1 MKKIEAIY
9 PEAVERTKEKIHDDL
24 IDYLATKENIPT
36 LENYLIDR
44 NHYLDQIW
52 INIWM
57 NKASNQIP
65 RIEKKQFLH
74 AKGYEVEGIDKK
86 VVTKLFRQE
95 IKLYQPYPIEEW
107 LLQTYSSQDKWL
119 ELYQKARA
127 DYLKWLE
134 IEESDKAIN
143 EIIDDLREEMVGI
156 MSEYHHLFYLQI
168 RKIVADHL
176 KQDMETKTKYQEIE
190 PFQIEERLI
199 PQGFFDPKD
208 YRLVK
213 DFFAEVTGEIQ
224 RNHHDHMYKYT
235 YETYED
241 VYQDFIFQKA
251 VKIITEK
258 GVELLYP
265 KYRESFE
272 DNLLGEVLQDLVIDE
287 SDLLMEQL
295 YSSIFD
301 ESPIDLIKL
310 SQVPFDEEIH
320 AQIFMED
327 VKLREKRKAE
337 ERAEIQR
344 NKEREARIIED
355 IFYQEY
361 NPPSGRN
368 IHYTLHIGET
378 NTGKTYHALQKMM
391 AAKSGIYLAP
401 LRLLALEVYDFLNEY
416 GTYCSLKTG
425 EEEKLNPEA
434 KHISCT
440 VEMFHEKDFYE
451 VAVIDEAQMISD
463 KDRGF
468 SWFKAI
474 TKVNAKEVHII
485 ASRNA
490 KDMLLKL
497 LGNSEIEIHDYK
509 REIPLKVEKKPFKI
523 NQVKKGDALICFSR
537 KRVLETASRL
547 QNNGHSV
554 SMIYGSMP
562 PETRKKQVER
572 FIQGESKVIVATDA
586 IGMGLN
592 LPIQR
597 IVFLE
602 NRKFDG
608 TSRRLLTSQEIK
620 QIAGRAGRKG
630 IYDIGKVAFVE
641 DISMMK
647 DRLQQEDVPIQTF
660 TIAPTSHVFEKFQK
674 HDRDLGHFF
683 DIWDRFKSPKGTRK
697 ASLAEE
703 KELYQLIRGTEME
716 VRLPLMDLYGL
727 LHLPFST
734 REPELI
740 KQWKNTVEA
749 IVTKKELPEPKIKKR
764 SLEDLEL
771 SYKTIG
777 LHLLFLY
784 RLNEKTKSLYW
795 ERLRLEISDMVHE
808 KLKTDVKKMRKRC
821 RKCNQVLPW
830 DHRYQICESCYEQR
844 YINYYDY

>member
-1 MKKIEAIY
+1 MKKMEVIY
-9 PEAVERTKEKIHDDL
+9 PEAVQRTKEKIHYDL
-24 IDYLATKENIPT
+24 INYLETKENAPT
-36 LENYLIDR
+36 LEDYLKER
-44 NHYLDQIW
+44 KHYVDQVW

-57 NKASNQIP
+57 NKASSQVP
-65 RIEKKQFLH
+65 RIEKKQFLQ
-74 AKGYEVEGIDKK
+74 AKGFEVEGVDKK
-86 VVTKLFRQE
+86 VITKLFRQE
-95 IKLYQPYPIEEW
+95 IKRYQPYPIEEW
-107 LLQTYSSQDKWL
+107 ILQSYSSEDKWL
-119 ELYQKARA
+119 ELYQSARE

-134 IEESDKAIN
+134 IEESEKAIN
-143 EIIDDLREEMVGI
+143 EMIDVFRDDIVQI
-156 MSEYHHLFYLQI
+156 MSDYQHLFYLQI
-168 RKIVADHL
+168 RKMVADSL
-176 KQDMETKTKYQEIE
+176 KQDMETKTKYQQIE
-190 PFQIEERLI
+190 SFRIEERLI
-199 PQGFFDPKD
+199 PQGIFDPID

-224 RNHHDHMYKYT
+224 RNHHDSMYKYT
-235 YETYED
+235 YETYDD
-241 VYQDFIFQKA
+241 VYQDFIFQK
-251 VKIITEK
+251 VVEMVTEK
-258 GVELLYP
+258 GIELLYP
-265 KYRESFE
+265 KYREQLDENS
-272 DNLLGEVLQDLVIDE
+272 LGEVLQDLVIDE
-287 SDLLMEQL
+287 SDLLMDQL
-295 YSSIFD
+295 FSSISD
-301 ESPIDLIKL
+301 ESPSDLIKL
-310 SQVPFDEEIH
+310 SQVPFDEKIH
-320 AQIFMED
+320 GQIFIED
-327 VKLREKRKAE
+327 VKLREQRKAE

-344 NKEREARIIED
+344 KKEREARIIED
-355 IFYQEY
+355 IFYREY
-361 NPPSGRN
+361 NPPAGRN
-368 IHYTLHIGET
+368 IHYILHIGET

-391 AAKSGIYLAP
+391 AAHSGIYLAP
-401 LRLLALEVYDFLNEY
+401 LRLLALEVYDFLNEH
-416 GTYCSLKTG
+416 GALCSLKTG
-425 EEEKLNPEA
+425 EEEKLNPQA

-440 VEMFHEKDFYE
+440 VEMFHEKDFYD

-497 LGNSEIEIHDYK
+497 LGNSDIEIHDYK

-523 NQVKKGDALICFSR
+523 NQVKQGDALICFSR

-572 FIQGESKVIVATDA
+572 FSRGESKVIVATDA

-641 DISMMK
+641 DIGMMK
-647 DRLQQEDVPIQTF
+647 DRLQQEDIPIQTF

-674 HDRDLGHFF
+674 HDRDLGNFF
-683 DIWDRFKSPKGTRK
+683 DLWDRFKSPNGTKK
-697 ASLAEE
+697 ASLSEE
-703 KELYQLIRGTEME
+703 RELYQLIRGTEME
-716 VRLPLMDLYGL
+716 ARLPLMDLYGL

-795 ERLRLEISDMVHE
+795 ERLRVEISDMVHE